1 MGGPLLSVPGI
12 YLQFLRQF
20 DNSLEENRWI
30 SYYQDLQKCHHSIF
44 LTTGAF
50 KIIVT
55 GSKDAWDELM
65 SHVFWVLKKGV
76 KQLLSWLV
84 SLEDCQVGSDQD
96 PAYVV
101 YVGDEML
108 PSCIRGLFHRPFIFF
123 RVPEQFSTNHHFDG
137 TFSHGI

>member
-12 YLQFLRQF
+12 YLQFLRQS

-30 SYYQDLQKCHHSIF
+30 SYYQDLQKCHHSF
-44 LTTGAF
+44 LPLEHLKSF
-50 KIIVT
+50 VT

-65 SHVFWVLKKGV
+65 SHVFWVSKKGV

-101 YVGDEML
+101 YVGD
-108 PSCIRGLFHRPFIFF
+108 
-123 RVPEQFSTNHHFDG
+123 
-137 TFSHGI
+137 